1 MLLLSRTFTWY
12 KFWLYALKTRIK
24 FYTASW
30 RDREGIHTQ
39 HRRQHWRRNARKRG
53 RWARKRG
60 CNRRNARK
68 RGCNRR
74 NARKRGRWAR
84 KRGCI
89 WISCKALISFALCS
103 TTHNNRIGFRYSV
116 IKSKY
121 WSILCEKL
129 HILSEPD
136 VFACAAVAGAALVC
150 AAVAGTALACLS
162 SATKALWYPQWHNIS
177 ETNNELDFSESN

>member
-39 HRRQHWRRNARKRG
+39 HRRQHW
-53 RWARKRG
+53 
-60 CNRRNARK
+60 
-68 RGCNRR
+68 RR